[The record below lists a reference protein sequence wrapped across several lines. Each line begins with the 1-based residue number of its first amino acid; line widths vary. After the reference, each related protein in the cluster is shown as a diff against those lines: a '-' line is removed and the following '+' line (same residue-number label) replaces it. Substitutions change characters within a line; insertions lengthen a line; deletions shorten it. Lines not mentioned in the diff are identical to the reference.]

1 MCENCKI
8 LFVFT
13 PSHKEFIKKKFSI
26 NNRFKLFKILRNMK
40 IDVLDLTDDVNS
52 LDIDKFM
59 IGHFNKDG
67 YEFISDK
74 IAYRLRDYD

>member
-1 MCENCKI
+1 
-8 LFVFT
+8 
-13 PSHKEFIKKKFSI
+13 
-26 NNRFKLFKILRNMK
+26 MK